1 MVNAFLPRTLQVH
14 NNISLGY
21 SSFQVFAEYKLF
33 PQPCSQD
40 WDMKDGGSV
49 NKAST
54 SHGKAGL

>member
-1 MVNAFLPRTLQVH
+1 MLSYLELFKC
-14 NNISLGY
+14 IKIFSLDYG
-21 SSFQVFAEYKLF
+21 SVQVFAEFKLF

-54 SHGKAGL
+54 